1 MSGLFRGGKI
11 PKGKQ
16 MQKLVAAQVRERVE
30 AAVRKEN
37 EARAHAQGRG
47 ADVPSACLPM
57 RDTGSGVCRSLC
69 QMGGGLRGAG
79 VRGRG
84 RQGRSGDGMT
94 RT

>member
-1 MSGLFRGGKI
+1 MSRLFRGGKI

-57 RDTGSGVCRSLC
+57 RDTGSG
-69 QMGGGLRGAG
+69 G
-79 VRGRG
+79 VQVTMPNGWRPTRGRSSWPRPTG
-84 RQGRSGDGMT
+84 SKR
-94 RT
+94 